1 MARRKQPDLNATHG
15 PAYPKLTGLDRYRND
30 PGADRYEYG
39 RAVLAA
45 MRALNARA
53 LTRAKP
59 HPCPCASGVWDS
71 DGKAILAAIGRQ
83 NGRR

>member
-1 MARRKQPDLNATHG
+1 MARRRTTTRDDRGNP
-15 PAYPKLTGLDRYRND
+15 PYPTLTGLDRYRND
-30 PGADRYEYG
+30 PNADRYEYG

-45 MRALNARA
+45 MRALNSRA

>member
-1 MARRKQPDLNATHG
+1 MARRKTTVADYQG

-30 PGADRYEYG
+30 PNADRYEYG

-45 MRALNARA
+45 MRALNSRA

>member
-1 MARRKQPDLNATHG
+1 MARRRTTTRDDRGNP
-15 PAYPKLTGLDRYRND
+15 PYPKLTGLERYRND
-30 PGADRYEYG
+30 PNADRYEYG

-45 MRALNARA
+45 MRALSRRE
-53 LTRAKP
+53 LLRAKP

-71 DGKAILAAIGRQ
+71 DGKAILAAVGRQ

>member
-1 MARRKQPDLNATHG
+1 MARRRTAASDAGNP
-15 PAYPKLTGLDRYRND
+15 PYPKLAGLERYRRD
-30 PGADRYEYG
+30 PNADRHEYG

-45 MRALNARA
+45 IGALNRRE
-53 LTRAKP
+53 LVRAKP

-71 DGKAILAAIGRQ
+71 DGDVILAAVGRQ

>member
-1 MARRKQPDLNATHG
+1 MARRRTTTRDDRGNP
-15 PAYPKLTGLDRYRND
+15 PYPTLTGLDRYRND
-30 PGADRYEYG
+30 PNADRYEYG

-71 DGKAILAAIGRQ
+71 DGEAILAAVGRQ

>member
-1 MARRKQPDLNATHG
+1 MARTKKPDLNRNG
-15 PAYPKLTGLDRYRND
+15 PPYPHLAGLERYRRD
-30 PGADRYEYG
+30 PNADRYEYG

-45 MRALNARA
+45 IGALNRRE
-53 LTRAKP
+53 LVRAKP

-71 DGKAILAAIGRQ
+71 DGDVILAAVGRQ